1 MVTLETPR
9 PVLRP
14 PEASDVVPFMEIH
27 GTRYK
32 VFFATRGIVKLRLTA
47 VFDAQLGGLATS

>member
-9 PVLRP
+9 PMLRP
-14 PEASDVVPFMEIH
+14 PEASDVVPLH
-27 GTRYK
+27 GDSRYK